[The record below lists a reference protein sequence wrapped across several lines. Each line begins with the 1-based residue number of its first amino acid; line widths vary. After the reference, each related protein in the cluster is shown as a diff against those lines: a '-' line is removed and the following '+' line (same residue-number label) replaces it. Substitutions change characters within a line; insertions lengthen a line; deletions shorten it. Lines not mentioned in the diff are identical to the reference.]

1 MKLPIEPPLEP
12 QLATS
17 QDAVP
22 TEPGWSH
29 ERKWDGFRC
38 VLFIDGDE
46 RFLQSRNGRPL
57 DRYFPEVTPAPGR
70 YVLDGE
76 LVVFGDDGNENFE
89 RLQERIH
96 PARSRVERLAA
107 ETPARYVAF
116 DLLALDDRS
125 LLELPFSERRA
136 LLEQHLPEGA
146 ELTPLVATAAEA
158 DVWLQTAEGVISKDE
173 SAPYLPGK
181 RAGMAKIKR
190 VRTIDAVVIGWRE
203 HKHGGAGSLMLGLHR
218 EDGQIQPIGHTSGW
232 PRGRAREL
240 AELVVPTRPARHTTT
255 ARTAGPRHPAARP
268 RFGSCAPSSSSR
280 SASTTAAEGGSATAP
295 GWSGSGDDRD
305 PGTCTA
311 RPARCVSADRDLRG
325 GRRAPDRVQ
334 QPRQGAVSG
343 CRVQEGRRPRLLQGR
358 SRRRCSRIWPDG
370 R

>member
-1 MKLPIEPPLEP
+1 MRLPIEPPLEP
-12 QLATS
+12 QLARS
-17 QDAVP
+17 EDAVP
-22 TEPGWSH
+22 TDPGWSH

-38 VLFIDGDE
+38 VLFTDGDE

-57 DRYFPEVTPAPGR
+57 DRYFPEVTPARGR

-76 LVVFGDDGNENFE
+76 LVVFGEDGNENFE
-89 RLQERIH
+89 KLQERIH
-96 PARSRVERLAA
+96 PAKSRVDRLAQ

-125 LLELPFSERRA
+125 LLELPFAERRA
-136 LLEQHLPEGA
+136 LLEEHLPDGA

-218 EDGQIQPIGHTSGW
+218 PDGEIQPIGHTSGW
-232 PRGRAREL
+232 PRARAREL
-240 AELVVPTRPARHTTT
+240 EELVTPYETGETYDD
-255 ARTAGPRHPAARP
+255 GPNRWT
-268 RFGSCAPSSSSR
+268 
-280 SASTTAAEGGSATAP
+280 SASGRQTAFRILRPELVAEVSFDHRSGGRIRHGARLERFR
-295 GWSGSGDDRD
+295 DDRD
-305 PGTCTA
+305 PDSC
-311 RPARCVSADRDLRG
+311 
-325 GRRAPDRVQ
+325 
-334 QPRQGAVSG
+334 
-343 CRVQEGRRPRLLQGR
+343 LLEQLD
-358 SRRRCSRIWPDG
+358 S
-370 R
+370 